1 MGGAHVFSGYCQ
13 CLNCDAKKSSFLYKS
28 NLIGNTIIR
37 EKNSTKG
44 FIQTF
49 DKKYYISDSYLKDL
63 ISIDTELFTA
73 SAREGEYLHSDAS
86 SLFTFLYFYGQKRL
100 PIPEMCEYSLLIL
113 HKAPDTD
120 PRQSCH

>member
-1 MGGAHVFSGYCQ
+1 MGGAHIFSGYCQ

-73 SAREGEYLHSDAS
+73 SPDKRD
-86 SLFTFLYFYGQKRL
+86 SLIMILLYFLKFT
-100 PIPEMCEYSLLIL
+100 PFFKKFSLLFF
-113 HKAPDTD
+113 KD
-120 PRQSCH
+120 

>member
-1 MGGAHVFSGYCQ
+1 MGGTHIFSGYCQ

-37 EKNSTKG
+37 EMNSTKE
-44 FIQTF
+44 FIQIF

-73 SAREGEYLHSDAS
+73 SLVLYLQLISDLQS
-86 SLFTFLYFYGQKRL
+86 YPSL
-100 PIPEMCEYSLLIL
+100 
-113 HKAPDTD
+113 AV
-120 PRQSCH
+120 

>member
-1 MGGAHVFSGYCQ
+1 MGGAHIFSGYCQ

-37 EKNSTKG
+37 KMNSTKE
-44 FIQTF
+44 FIQIF

-73 SAREGEYLHSDAS
+73 SEEIFHTFPSTHIPVVINIYGFLLHV
-86 SLFTFLYFYGQKRL
+86 LK
-100 PIPEMCEYSLLIL
+100 LICN
-113 HKAPDTD
+113 
-120 PRQSCH
+120 RRW

>member
-73 SAREGEYLHSDAS
+73 SGVHFKSSIKKCTNEAEQMHS
-86 SLFTFLYFYGQKRL
+86 FVHFYYGR
-100 PIPEMCEYSLLIL
+100 
-113 HKAPDTD
+113 
-120 PRQSCH
+120 

>member
-1 MGGAHVFSGYCQ
+1 MGGAHIFSGYCQ

-37 EKNSTKG
+37 EMNSTKE
-44 FIQTF
+44 FIQIF

-73 SAREGEYLHSDAS
+73 SLNIIF
-86 SLFTFLYFYGQKRL
+86 LFRL
-100 PIPEMCEYSLLIL
+100 WFFRLIL
-113 HKAPDTD
+113 QHSKRMPT
-120 PRQSCH
+120 PKIHLF

>member
-1 MGGAHVFSGYCQ
+1 MGGAHIFSGYCQ

-73 SAREGEYLHSDAS
+73 SPDKRD
-86 SLFTFLYFYGQKRL
+86 SLIMILLYFLNFTPFFKKF
-100 PIPEMCEYSLLIL
+100 SLLFF
-113 HKAPDTD
+113 KD
-120 PRQSCH
+120 

>member
-37 EKNSTKG
+37 EMNSTKG

-73 SAREGEYLHSDAS
+73 SFNIHNLITYHISH
-86 SLFTFLYFYGQKRL
+86 FVYIHYFFQNQPPIL
-100 PIPEMCEYSLLIL
+100 PS
-113 HKAPDTD
+113 
-120 PRQSCH
+120 RV

>member
-1 MGGAHVFSGYCQ
+1 MGGAHIFSGYCQ

-73 SAREGEYLHSDAS
+73 SSSRNSLMQARNSKRGSIQAVL
-86 SLFTFLYFYGQKRL
+86 LFFCTPKTQSEIITLTR
-100 PIPEMCEYSLLIL
+100 P
-113 HKAPDTD
+113 KA
-120 PRQSCH
+120 

>member
-73 SAREGEYLHSDAS
+73 S
-86 SLFTFLYFYGQKRL
+86 RL
-100 PIPEMCEYSLLIL
+100 LIYSLSSVFYCTVPRKFLLHIPNPIL
-113 HKAPDTD
+113 CCILAD
-120 PRQSCH
+120 R

>member
-1 MGGAHVFSGYCQ
+1 MGGAHIFSGNCQ

-37 EKNSTKG
+37 EMNSTKG

-73 SAREGEYLHSDAS
+73 SPVLHH
-86 SLFTFLYFYGQKRL
+86 LFLQPFST
-100 PIPEMCEYSLLIL
+100 L
-113 HKAPDTD
+113 HQHLCSFIICK
-120 PRQSCH
+120 Q

>member
-1 MGGAHVFSGYCQ
+1 MGGAHIFSGYCQ

-37 EKNSTKG
+37 EMNSTKG

-73 SAREGEYLHSDAS
+73 SLRAKQKVQNSRALRAQTCC
-86 SLFTFLYFYGQKRL
+86 TFGFNTSFPQPCRL
-100 PIPEMCEYSLLIL
+100 
-113 HKAPDTD
+113 
-120 PRQSCH
+120 

>member
-1 MGGAHVFSGYCQ
+1 MGGAHIFSGYCQ

-37 EKNSTKG
+37 EMNSTKG

-73 SAREGEYLHSDAS
+73 SKGISENEMPFLFALVLRLIFLVIVARFCSFFMLYAS
-86 SLFTFLYFYGQKRL
+86 
-100 PIPEMCEYSLLIL
+100 
-113 HKAPDTD
+113 
-120 PRQSCH
+120 

>member
-1 MGGAHVFSGYCQ
+1 MGGAHIFSGYCQ

-73 SAREGEYLHSDAS
+73 SAKHCALLFIRAS
-86 SLFTFLYFYGQKRL
+86 NGRANIFSHIQ
-100 PIPEMCEYSLLIL
+100 
-113 HKAPDTD
+113 
-120 PRQSCH
+120 

>member
-1 MGGAHVFSGYCQ
+1 MGGAHIFSGYCQ

-37 EKNSTKG
+37 EMNSTKG

-73 SAREGEYLHSDAS
+73 SDQKSAGRS
-86 SLFTFLYFYGQKRL
+86 SLG
-100 PIPEMCEYSLLIL
+100 E
-113 HKAPDTD
+113 
-120 PRQSCH
+120 

>member
-1 MGGAHVFSGYCQ
+1 MGGTHIFSGYCQ

-37 EKNSTKG
+37 EMNSTKE
-44 FIQTF
+44 FIQIF

-73 SAREGEYLHSDAS
+73 STAIILSQFNDQKKTEACCLRFLFMFQEHLFRFHHSLD
-86 SLFTFLYFYGQKRL
+86 F
-100 PIPEMCEYSLLIL
+100 ISLLL
-113 HKAPDTD
+113 
-120 PRQSCH
+120 

>member
-73 SAREGEYLHSDAS
+73 STAGMVVA
-86 SLFTFLYFYGQKRL
+86 YFFYFRRKSFSAFIYECVDQ
-100 PIPEMCEYSLLIL
+100 P
-113 HKAPDTD
+113 
-120 PRQSCH
+120 

>member
-73 SAREGEYLHSDAS
+73 SIFSTYSNSDVNKPS
-86 SLFTFLYFYGQKRL
+86 PKRL
-100 PIPEMCEYSLLIL
+100 QISQRPLF
-113 HKAPDTD
+113 
-120 PRQSCH
+120 Q

>member
-1 MGGAHVFSGYCQ
+1 MGGAHIFSGYCQ

-37 EKNSTKG
+37 EMNSTKE
-44 FIQTF
+44 FIQIF

-73 SAREGEYLHSDAS
+73 SFIEPL
-86 SLFTFLYFYGQKRL
+86 SL
-100 PIPEMCEYSLLIL
+100 
-113 HKAPDTD
+113 
-120 PRQSCH
+120 